1 MNPENTSVPHSADQS
16 SEMPIYTRRVRYRG
30 THPRKFQEK
39 YKELNPEEHQEAIA
53 HVISRGQ
60 TPAGMHIPICVP
72 EILEALQL
80 KPGMIGLDATLGY
93 GGHTRKL
100 LDQILPNGHLTSLD
114 VDPIELPKTE
124 NRLRAEGYLP
134 ANLTVRR
141 MNFAALSGLVY
152 EVPQGFDFILADL
165 GVSSM
170 QLDTPSRGFSY
181 KFQAPLDLRLNPQKG
196 ESAAQFLMKVK
207 QDDLTEILFEFS
219 DEPQSLKISEAI
231 CASRAHCAT
240 TKGLAEVIKQ
250 RFPKVEETDL
260 RKTYQRVFQAL
271 RIQVNQE
278 FSVLDQFLAHLPA
291 ALAPGGR
298 VAILTFHS
306 GEDRR
311 VKHAFQEGFRSGIYE
326 SWSKDPVRPSFEEQR
341 VNPRSTCAKL
351 RFAVRAKS
359 SV

>member
-1 MNPENTSVPHSADQS
+1 MNPENPSFPNSAEQS
-16 SEMPIYTRRVRYRG
+16 SETPVHTRRIRYRG

-39 YKELNPEEHQEAIA
+39 YKELNPEDHKEAVA

-72 EILEALQL
+72 EILDALKL

-100 LDQILPNGHLTSLD
+100 LNEILPTGHLTSLD

-124 NRLRAEGYLP
+124 ARLRAEGY
-134 ANLTVRR
+134 AEQNLTVRR

-152 EVPQGFDFILADL
+152 EFPQGFDFILADL

-207 QDDLTEILFEFS
+207 QDDLAEILFEFS
-219 DEPQSLKISEAI
+219 DEPQALRISELL

-250 RFPKVEETDL
+250 NYLKMEDAEM
-260 RKTYQRVFQAL
+260 RKMLQRVFQAL

-278 FSVLDQFLAHLPA
+278 FSVLDQFLTHLPA

-326 SWSKDPVRPSFEEQR
+326 SWSKEPVRPSFQEQR
-341 VNPRSTCAKL
+341 ENPRSTCAKL
-351 RFAVRAKS
+351 RFAVKAKE
-359 SV
+359 